1 MNLNFNFFPRHALES
16 VVLDSSHHEDFA
28 PAVTEKELTQEQIEM
43 LNVYHRTFND
53 ELVDHNLV
61 ASVIR
66 YIQEEISDEGSI
78 LVFLPGYE
86 DITTMRYH
94 FEVK

>member
-1 MNLNFNFFPRHALES
+1 
-16 VVLDSSHHEDFA
+16 
-28 PAVTEKELTQEQIEM
+28 M

-94 FEVK
+94 FKVK